1 MRKKEGM
8 TISSRITSSFESSLN
23 KIAKIYKTTSSQ
35 KRNNDFTKTVVINP
49 KLAKLSFV
57 VLMSLIFAS
66 LSFTNN
72 SYNAI
77 TSFSILNTI
86 NHGTNFVIFFSLL
99 ALVFFL
105 TYEKRK
111 LK

>member
-1 MRKKEGM
+1 MKKEEE

-23 KIAKIYKTTSSQ
+23 RIAKIYKATNS
-35 KRNNDFTKTVVINP
+35 KKKDIDFKKAIVINP
-49 KLAKLSFV
+49 KLAKLSFII
-57 VLMSLIFAS
+57 LMSLIFVS
-66 LSFTNN
+66 LSFTVN

-77 TSFSILNTI
+77 TSYSILNTV
-86 NHGTNFVIFFSLL
+86 NPSANFIILFSLL